1 MSNNSYSP
9 ISNTLNFLLSFKPT
23 SAFPLDARSMFG
35 SFKDAAAAA
44 LTAENAG
51 STNTI
56 YYIGQRLTVFENCVV
71 STYLI
76 QPDKTLK
83 AIGAEVIGDKKSI
96 VIDEETGAIGLKSF
110 GVSYYA
116 YHGTDNILPP
126 GDYTYP
132 DNMPNGV
139 DNAYVKVNNVW
150 YVYTE
155 EAWTAAESDPVTAAY
170 YELTEGWKDGLEP
183 KVIQS
188 SDGSGFELAWYEP
201 STTTV
206 EGLSSSIGV
215 LQTNF
220 DNLSKTVNNNK
231 TESDGAL
238 AAETKRATDAETALG
253 SRISKNEEDIALLNG
268 DSSTEGSVK
277 HTVAA
282 AIAAIMDNPDETMN
296 SIAELVDWVNNHAE
310 DALELNNNVTANTTA
325 IRAIESLLGTKL
337 PSGVTAT
344 NVIDYIAEAVAAE
357 TTRAT
362 ERENGLDNRLGSV
375 EITVNDLKGAAF
387 EDKSAFATA
396 AQGAKADT
404 AVQKVVSS
412 ENNGSIKVDGAEVP
426 VYNLPNADVTTLG
439 GVKPDGSSVTTDSN
453 GVLSVNKI
461 NSSKIE
467 DFNTQAT
474 NIKNNAVTEAK
485 EYINNNTVLT
495 TDITTSENLP
505 ESVEAAS
512 DGKVISEK
520 VFLAALTWIE
530 GM

>member
-1 MSNNSYSP
+1 MSNTSYGG

-35 SFKDAAAAA
+35 SYQDAAAAA

-56 YYIGQRLTVFENCVV
+56 YYIGQRLTVFENGVV

-96 VIDEETGAIGLKSF
+96 VIDEETGVIGLKSF

-116 YHGTDNILPP
+116 YHGADNILPS

-132 DNMPNGV
+132 DTMPDGT
-139 DNAYVKVNNVW
+139 DDAYIKVNDVW

-155 EAWTAAESDPVTAAY
+155 GAWTITESDPVTTAY
-170 YELTEGWKDGLEP
+170 YELTDGWKDGLEP
-183 KVIQS
+183 KVVKS
-188 SDGSGFELAWYEP
+188 SDNSGFELAWYEP

-215 LQTNF
+215 LQTNL
-220 DNLSKTVNNNK
+220 DILTKTVNNNK
-231 TESDGAL
+231 TESDEAL
-238 AAETKRATDAETALG
+238 AAETERAIDVETALS
-253 SRISKNEEDIALLNG
+253 SRVSKNEESINLLNS
-268 DSSTEGSVK
+268 DSNTEGSVK
-277 HTVAA
+277 YTVAT

-296 SIAELVDWVNNHAE
+296 SIAELVDWVNDHAE
-310 DALELNNNVTANTTA
+310 DALELNNNVTTNTSA

-337 PSGVTAT
+337 PDGTTAT
-344 NVIDYIAEAVAAE
+344 NVIDYIVEAVAVE

-362 ERENGLDNRLGSV
+362 NKENALENRLEGV
-375 EITVNDLKGAAF
+375 ESITNNLKSAAF
-387 EDKSAFATA
+387 EDKSSFATN
-396 AQGAKADT
+396 AQGVKADT
-404 AVQKVVSS
+404 AVQNVTSS
-412 ENNGSIKVDGAEVP
+412 ENNGSIVVDGTEVP
-426 VYNLPNADVTTLG
+426 VYNLPNADVTTVG
-439 GVKPDGSSVTTDSN
+439 GVKPDGSTVTTDAN

-474 NIKNNAVTEAK
+474 NIKDNAVNEAN
-485 EYINNNTVLT
+485 EYTNENAVLK
-495 TDITTSENLP
+495 TDITTSENLS
-505 ESVEAAS
+505 ESVESAS

-520 VFLAALTWIE
+520 LFLDALSWHE